1 MTPFQSTCL
10 IIFGILVYLIWVD
23 ENVATY
29 LTLIFKI
36 LKVNTE
42 RMLWM
47 IRFHPRNPITNLMMR
62 WKYDKLAKDLM
73 KEYENEVERQSQSSN
88 NNPEID

>member
-62 WKYDKLAKDLM
+62 WKYDRLAKDLM

-88 NNPEID
+88 DNPEID